1 MNGCESWNRR
11 YSRALALAAAM
22 TLVGCATAPPATEDG
37 AIVLRAWEE
46 TIGGG
51 GCKIGYDL
59 IYPADMPEHV
69 RVLRQRIGTEISPGV
84 PEGALRD
91 HGGPLTLP
99 RPDRDPRVDRS
110 DPETHVF
117 PVTLMN
123 FSSCQREILGE
134 PAAATAAFI
143 VGECAEG
150 DCVPVR
156 IELPEEPTRAV
167 FRVDE

>member
-1 MNGCESWNRR
+1 MNGCESWDRR
-11 YSRALALAAAM
+11 YSCALVLAAVM
-22 TLVGCATAPPATEDG
+22 TVVGCASVPSSSEDE

-51 GCKIGYDL
+51 GCKLGYDL

-69 RVLRQRIGTEISPGV
+69 RVLRQRVGTEISPGV

-91 HGGPLTLP
+91 YGGPLTLP

-110 DPETHVF
+110 NPDTHVF

-123 FSSCQREILGE
+123 FSSCRTDRLGE
-134 PAAATAAFI
+134 PAAATVAFI
-143 VGECAEG
+143 VGECVEG
-150 DCVPVR
+150 DCPPVR
-156 IELPEEPTRAV
+156 VELPDAPTQAV
-167 FRVDE
+167 LRVAE